1 MLSYCGLVKQER
13 FATLRKNACTAI
25 LTCLLTDTLA
35 ILDDFG
41 GLPLLFRRTLDNICT
56 VCSKS
61 PVFEIVE
68 ETITGIE
75 TLHGRR
81 SLEKYL
87 AQGQKDA
94 VDCQ

>member
-1 MLSYCGLVKQER
+1 MTLVG
-13 FATLRKNACTAI
+13 
-25 LTCLLTDTLA
+25 CLYYPRCAPDT
-35 ILDDFG
+35 
-41 GLPLLFRRTLDNICT
+41 ICT

-61 PVFEIVE
+61 PGLIILE

-75 TLHGRR
+75 TLHGSR

-94 VDCQ
+94 IDCQ

>member
-1 MLSYCGLVKQER
+1 VKQER
-13 FATLRKNACTAI
+13 FATLRKNAYTAI

-41 GLPLLFRRTLDNICT
+41 GLPLLFRRTHDTICT
-56 VCSKS
+56 LYSKS
-61 PVFEIVE
+61 PGLEIVE
-68 ETITGIE
+68 ETVTGSE
-75 TLHGRR
+75 TLHGSR

-94 VDCQ
+94 IDCR